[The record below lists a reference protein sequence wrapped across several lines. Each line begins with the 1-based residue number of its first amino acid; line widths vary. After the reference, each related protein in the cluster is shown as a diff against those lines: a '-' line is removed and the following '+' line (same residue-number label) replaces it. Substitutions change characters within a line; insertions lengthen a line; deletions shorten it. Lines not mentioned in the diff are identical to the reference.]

1 MTVQLGDALSAR
13 DERRA
18 GELMKEAS
26 EHRRNNWNRF

>member
-1 MTVQLGDALSAR
+1 MTVQLGDAHSAR

-18 GELMKEAS
+18 GYLLKEAT